1 MRLEPAATE
10 EGIIVL
16 DLLLDPAW
24 PEIAIFQTDIDV
36 GRNRVANAGNTL
48 QGDAA
53 ILEAA
58 GISIIFEPELAPG
71 KADTRTGIE
80 AEAILI
86 AQVEQQVRHNREIAS
101 ATIGI
106 DSIADDAVAIVDGC
120 GIFVVRR
127 ALVAK
132 LQLGPDHAPVVSE
145 DRIEIVTHLVVDLE
159 VDRGV
164 GSLGSEVD
172 VLGPQKA
179 AFDAQIKSF
188 VARQGRRRDHAAGQ

>member
-1 MRLEPAATE
+1 M
-10 EGIIVL
+10 
-16 DLLLDPAW
+16 
-24 PEIAIFQTDIDV
+24 
-36 GRNRVANAGNTL
+36 
-48 QGDAA
+48 
-53 ILEAA
+53 
-58 GISIIFEPELAPG
+58 
-71 KADTRTGIE
+71 
-80 AEAILI
+80 
-86 AQVEQQVRHNREIAS
+86 
-101 ATIGI
+101 
-106 DSIADDAVAIVDGC
+106 
-120 GIFVVRR
+120 RR

-188 VARQGRRRDHAAGQ
+188 VARQGRRRDHAAGQQGKAGAFDHKCPRYSS